1 VAGHGRNEEVIEMSI
16 IGIVGVILY
25 YALLVFVIA
34 MWARLILD
42 FLRAMRPGWRPPSFL
57 LVVSGIVYAITDPPM
72 KSVRRFV
79 KPMSFGA
86 IALDFGWT
94 VVMLAAIVLMYVAE
108 YLMVL

>member
-1 VAGHGRNEEVIEMSI
+1 MSI
-16 IGIVGVILY
+16 VGILGVVLY

-42 FLRAMRPGWRPPSFL
+42 FMRAMRPGWRPPSFL
-57 LVVSGIVYAITDPPM
+57 MIISGVVYGLTDPPL

-94 VVMLAAIVLMYVAE
+94 VVMLGAIVAMYFAE

>member
-1 VAGHGRNEEVIEMSI
+1 M
-16 IGIVGVILY
+16 GILGFVLY

-42 FLRAMRPGWRPPSFL
+42 FMRSMRPGWRPPSFL
-57 LVVSGIVYAITDPPM
+57 LVLSGAVYTITDPPL
-72 KSVRRFV
+72 KAVRRFV
-79 KPMSFGA
+79 KPVSFGA

-94 VVMLAAIVLMYVAE
+94 VVMLAAIILMYVAE

>member
-1 VAGHGRNEEVIEMSI
+1 MSI
-16 IGIVGVILY
+16 MGILGLVLY
-25 YALLVFVIA
+25 YASLVFVIA

-42 FLRAMRPGWRPPSFL
+42 FLRAIKPGWRPPTFL
-57 LVVSGIVYAITDPPM
+57 LVISGVVYGVTDPPM
-72 KSVRRFV
+72 KAVRRFV

-94 VVMLAAIVLMYVAE
+94 VVMLGAIVLMYIAE

>member
-1 VAGHGRNEEVIEMSI
+1 MATTFPELMSI
-16 IGIVGVILY
+16 LGILGVILY

-42 FLRAMRPGWRPPSFL
+42 FLRSMRPGWRPPSL
-57 LVVSGIVYAITDPPM
+57 LLAISGVVYSLTDPPL

-79 KPMSFGA
+79 KPISFGA

-94 VVMLAAIVLMYVAE
+94 VVLLGAIVAMYFAE

>member
-1 VAGHGRNEEVIEMSI
+1 MSI
-16 IGIVGVILY
+16 MGIFGVILY
-25 YALLVFVIA
+25 YVTLIFVIA

-57 LVVSGIVYAITDPPM
+57 LVISGIVYGITDPPM
-72 KSVRRFV
+72 KAVRRFV

-94 VVMLAAIVLMYVAE
+94 VVMLAALVVMYLAE

>member
-1 VAGHGRNEEVIEMSI
+1 M
-16 IGIVGVILY
+16 GILGFVLY

-42 FLRAMRPGWRPPSFL
+42 FMRSIRPGWRPPSFL
-57 LVVSGIVYAITDPPM
+57 LVLSGAVYTITDPPL
-72 KSVRRFV
+72 KAVRRFV
-79 KPMSFGA
+79 KPVSFGA

-94 VVMLAAIVLMYVAE
+94 VVMLAAIILMYVAE

>member
-1 VAGHGRNEEVIEMSI
+1 
-16 IGIVGVILY
+16 
-25 YALLVFVIA
+25 

-42 FLRAMRPGWRPPSFL
+42 FMRAMRPGWRPPSFL
-57 LVVSGIVYAITDPPM
+57 LVLSGAVYTITDPPL
-72 KSVRRFV
+72 KAVRRFV

-94 VVMLAAIVLMYVAE
+94 VVMLAAIILMYVAE

>member
-1 VAGHGRNEEVIEMSI
+1 MAVTSAHIMSI
-16 IGIVGVILY
+16 VGIFGVILY

-57 LVVSGIVYAITDPPM
+57 LVISGVVYGITDPPM
-72 KSVRRFV
+72 KAVRRFV
-79 KPMSFGA
+79 KPVSFGA

-94 VVMLAAIVLMYVAE
+94 VVMLGAIVAMYIAE

>member
-16 IGIVGVILY
+16 VGIVGVILY

>member
-1 VAGHGRNEEVIEMSI
+1 M
-16 IGIVGVILY
+16 GIFGVILY
-25 YALLVFVIA
+25 YATLIFVIA
-34 MWARLILD
+34 MWGRLILD

-57 LVVSGIVYAITDPPM
+57 LVLSGIIYGITDPPM
-72 KSVRRFV
+72 KAVRRFV

-94 VVMLAAIVLMYVAE
+94 VVMLAAIVLMYIAE

>member
-1 VAGHGRNEEVIEMSI
+1 MSVI
-16 IGIVGVILY
+16 GLLGVVLY

-57 LVVSGIVYAITDPPM
+57 LVISGVVYSLTDPPM
-72 KSVRRFV
+72 KAVRRFV

-94 VVMLAAIVLMYVAE
+94 VVMLGAIVLMYIAE

>member
-1 VAGHGRNEEVIEMSI
+1 M
-16 IGIVGVILY
+16 GILGFVLY

-42 FLRAMRPGWRPPSFL
+42 FMRSMRPGWRPPSFL
-57 LVVSGIVYAITDPPM
+57 LVLSGAVYTITDPPL
-72 KSVRRFV
+72 KAVRRFV
-79 KPMSFGA
+79 KPVSFGA

-94 VVMLAAIVLMYVAE
+94 VVMLATIILMYVAE

>member
-1 VAGHGRNEEVIEMSI
+1 MMSVI
-16 IGIVGVILY
+16 GLLGVVLY

-57 LVVSGIVYAITDPPM
+57 LVISGFVYTLTDPPM

-94 VVMLAAIVLMYVAE
+94 VVMLGAIILMYIAE

>member
-1 VAGHGRNEEVIEMSI
+1 VAATSAELMSVL
-16 IGIVGVILY
+16 GIVGVILY

-57 LVVSGIVYAITDPPM
+57 LVISGLVYGITDPPM
-72 KSVRRFV
+72 KAVRRFV
-79 KPMSFGA
+79 KPVSFGA

-94 VVMLAAIVLMYVAE
+94 VVMLAAIVLMYIAE
-108 YLMVL
+108 YLMVS